1 MRDRSLARLRIARDR
16 DSEILPRPRSTF
28 TRFILRFLKLE
39 SSDTGFGVVVVFMVG
54 NTSRSV
60 MCFVCNGGSWSSTIP
75 PQFLTQ
81 FSPVMKLL
89 PLPPHPLNLNLLQ
102 TWRAASKWYRSLN
115 ELQEPAAGGKPQGEI
130 EGRDMLVKAISAG
143 ELVTEL
149 LLLMFLANVGKL
161 TLEAASVVSLR
172 IRLVATGAGG
182 LVARSKEGGVVLI
195 GSSFVILRFSA
206 RSAGPPQLITHSCIV
221 AKLFSFP

>member
-1 MRDRSLARLRIARDR
+1 MGIPGILAAA
-16 DSEILPRPRSTF
+16 T
-28 TRFILRFLKLE
+28 
-39 SSDTGFGVVVVFMVG
+39 
-54 NTSRSV
+54 
-60 MCFVCNGGSWSSTIP
+60 
-75 PQFLTQ
+75 
-81 FSPVMKLL
+81 
-89 PLPPHPLNLNLLQ
+89 HYLQ
-102 TWRAASKWYRSLN
+102 
-115 ELQEPAAGGKPQGEI
+115 
-130 EGRDMLVKAISAG
+130 AISAG

-182 LVARSKEGGVVLI
+182 LVARSKEGGVVLT

-221 AKLFSFP
+221 AKLFSLPGRVLYYKL